1 MNEVIEMNNVKKE
14 FGNKTVLSDISF
26 SVGKGQIFGLL
37 GPSGAG
43 KTTIINILTGQIRP
57 TDGTAKLLGFESA
70 KLADG
75 IYNKIGMVLDESGVY
90 NRLSVADNM
99 IMFADIYGVNRK
111 HIKEVIDKVG
121 LLDAMKKPVET
132 LSKGMKQRLV
142 LARAILHSPELL
154 FLDEPT
160 SGLDP
165 ATALRIHE
173 LIREQQKRGCTI
185 FLTTHNMEEATA
197 MCETIILLNE
207 GSIVER
213 GVPLEL
219 CRKYNKDNLI
229 YIMTKEGKELKL
241 DNNQS
246 SAKKITHLFSEN
258 QVESIHSS
266 EPNLETVF
274 ITLTGRKL
282 V

>member
-14 FGNKTVLSDISF
+14 FGNKTVLSDVSF

-57 TDGTAKLLGFESA
+57 TDGTAKLLGFDSA

-197 MCETIILLNE
+197 MCDTIILLNE
-207 GSIVER
+207 GRLVER